1 MSFETADAASAAS
14 PRSSSERRS
23 RGLPRTPPRAL
34 ISSTASSAP
43 FFPDCANVAVG
54 PVSAPKNPSWMP
66 WLSGLFSPPH
76 EIGSAAARAA
86 TKAKTKAQRRT
97 AEDYRVR
104 GPEGATSVSGLTTLI
119 FCAARGSAHDQRQ
132 DLRRHHHRFGSRRI
146 RRRHP
151 RLAARHVGSD
161 RREGG
166 APGRRVHA
174 GGLHSHE

>member
-14 PRSSSERRS
+14 PRSSSERRT

-54 PVSAPKNPSWMP
+54 PVSAPKKPSWMP

-76 EIGSAAARAA
+76 ETGSAAARAA
-86 TKAKTKAQRRT
+86 ATVKTKARRRT

-104 GPEGATSVSGLTTLI
+104 GPERATSASGLTTLI

-132 DLRRHHHRFGSRRI
+132 DLRRHHHRLRTPRE
-146 RRRHP
+146 RRRPPP
-151 RLAARHVGSD
+151 RASA
-161 RREGG
+161 
-166 APGRRVHA
+166 
-174 GGLHSHE
+174 